1 MSPLLRLHPPLCA
14 YTCPFCVDQSSI
26 SSLVSL
32 MRRHVPKY
40 MLPRGMQVAEMNKR
54 KKRRRARSSN
64 RSASRRTDN
73 DPLQSYEGGDVT
85 LDGVAG
91 DADDGVVGGDTN
103 TGTSEQDA
111 KKAKVFVDSADGTGR
126 SSSGRN
132 QWKQRH
138 GRGKFS
144 RRFAKKHGV
153 NGGST
158 KAGW

>member
-1 MSPLLRLHPPLCA
+1 MTPA
-14 YTCPFCVDQSSI
+14 
-26 SSLVSL
+26 
-32 MRRHVPKY
+32 RHVPKY

-54 KKRRRARSSN
+54 KKRRRARSTNN

-73 DPLQSYEGGDVT
+73 DPLQSYEGGGVT

-91 DADDGVVGGDTN
+91 DADDDAADG
-103 TGTSEQDA
+103 DA
-111 KKAKVFVDSADGTGR
+111 KTPEQAAKKTKVFIDSADGTGR
-126 SSSGRN
+126 STSGRN
-132 QWKQRH
+132 QWKQKH

>member
-1 MSPLLRLHPPLCA
+1 MFCNLLFLGSIHFGVPAVFNFLFLLC
-14 YTCPFCVDQSSI
+14 
-26 SSLVSL
+26 SLFLSCT
-32 MRRHVPKY
+32 RRHVPKY

-91 DADDGVVGGDTN
+91 AAEDATEGDADTN
-103 TGTSEQDA
+103 EEAA
-111 KKAKVFVDSADGTGR
+111 KKAKVFIDSADGTGR
-126 SSSGRN
+126 STSGRN
-132 QWKQRH
+132 AWKQKH
-138 GRGKFS
+138 ARGKFS
-144 RRFAKKHGV
+144 RRFKKKHGV